1 VNEGPTGT
9 PPEETPT
16 AEEPTPE
23 PTPEPAPAAQ
33 PAAWEAPAH
42 TPPAAA
48 AEPAPVVPPP
58 DYTAPPG
65 YGAPGAA
72 APRRSSGPI
81 IVAVAVLVVLVLAAI
96 GYAVAGFTFATSR
109 IDSSTKALNTVITNE
124 NAITAQFN
132 STKDVAALDTKATGT
147 ELKSNKTAVAQVVT
161 QSQAAQAT
169 ITTDQASLVSAQD
182 SLGDN
187 SWLTTLSRSRLDNM
201 SSKIG
206 HWRNALVSAKTIT
219 TDLVQLGTFLQS
231 YDDSLIDVDTLVTKG
246 NANDFTGM
254 ASALGSLKT
263 DVGKAI
269 SLADAPGLPPDMKAF
284 LTDLQ
289 AEATDTSKL
298 LNDALNGASD
308 STLQADINQVDAD
321 GVKVDAHDIAKINTA
336 ILAFYTPLVDA
347 YNAEVAKAN
356 AM

>member
-1 VNEGPTGT
+1 VNEGPTGS
-9 PPEETPT
+9 PPEETP
-16 AEEPTPE
+16 AAPE
-23 PTPEPAPAAQ
+23 PTPAGQ
-33 PAAWEAPAH
+33 PAAWEVPVH
-42 TPPAAA
+42 TPPAVA
-48 AEPAPVVPPP
+48 AEPAPYVPPP

-65 YGAPGAA
+65 YGAPVAA

-132 STKDVAALDTKATGT
+132 STKDVSALDTKATGT
-147 ELKSNKTAVAQVVT
+147 ELQSDKTAVAKVVT

-182 SLGDN
+182 SLSEN

-201 SSKIG
+201 SGKIG

-231 YDDSLIDVDTLVTKG
+231 YDDALIDSDKVTTTI
-246 NANDFTGM
+246 NASDFTGL
-254 ASALGSLKT
+254 ASALVSLKG
-263 DVGKAI
+263 DVAKAI

-289 AEATDTSKL
+289 TEGADTTKL
-298 LNDALNGASD
+298 LNDAINGAD
-308 STLQADINQVDAD
+308 NNTLTAEANQVDAD
-321 GVKVDAHDIAKINTA
+321 GVKVDAHDIAKINLA
-336 ILAFYTPLVDA
+336 VLAFYTPLVDA

>member
-1 VNEGPTGT
+1 MNEGPTDT
-9 PPEETPT
+9 PPEEAP
-16 AEEPTPE
+16 AAPE
-23 PTPEPAPAAQ
+23 PTPASQ
-33 PAAWEAPAH
+33 PAAWEAPVH

-48 AEPAPVVPPP
+48 AEPAVYVPPP
-58 DYTAPPG
+58 DYSAPSG
-65 YGAPGAA
+65 YGAPVAA
-72 APRRSSGPI
+72 PPRRSSGPI
-81 IVAVAVLVVLVLAAI
+81 IVAVAVLIVLVLAAI

-109 IDSSTKALNTVITNE
+109 IDSTTKALNTVITNE

-147 ELKSNKTAVAQVVT
+147 EFT
-161 QSQAAQAT
+161 
-169 ITTDQASLVSAQD
+169 
-182 SLGDN
+182 DN
-187 SWLTTLSRSRLDNM
+187 SWLTTFSRSRLDNM
-201 SSKIG
+201 SGKIG

-219 TDLVQLGTFLQS
+219 SDLVQLGTFLQS

-284 LTDLQ
+284 LVDLQ

-308 STLQADINQVDAD
+308 STLQADINLVDAD
-321 GVKVDAHDIAKINTA
+321 GVKVEAHDIVKINIA
-336 ILAFYTPLVDA
+336 ILAFYAPLIDA

>member
-1 VNEGPTGT
+1 MNEGPTGS
-9 PPEETPT
+9 PPEETP
-16 AEEPTPE
+16 AAPE
-23 PTPEPAPAAQ
+23 PTPAGQ
-33 PAAWEAPAH
+33 PAAWEVPVH
-42 TPPAAA
+42 TPPAVA
-48 AEPAPVVPPP
+48 AEPAPYVPPP

-65 YGAPGAA
+65 YGAPVAA

-132 STKDVAALDTKATGT
+132 STKDVSALDTKATGT
-147 ELKSNKTAVAQVVT
+147 ELQSDKTAVAKVVT

-182 SLGDN
+182 SLSEN

-201 SSKIG
+201 SGKIG

-231 YDDSLIDVDTLVTKG
+231 YDDALIDRDKVTTTI
-246 NANDFTGM
+246 NASDFTGL
-254 ASALGSLKT
+254 ASALVSLKG
-263 DVGKAI
+263 DVAKAI

-289 AEATDTSKL
+289 TEGADTTKL
-298 LNDALNGASD
+298 LNDAINGAD
-308 STLQADINQVDAD
+308 NNTLTAEANQVDAD
-321 GVKVDAHDIAKINTA
+321 GVKVDAHDIAKINLA
-336 ILAFYTPLVDA
+336 VLAFYTPLVDA

>member
-9 PPEETPT
+9 PPEETPS
-16 AEEPTPE
+16 APE
-23 PTPEPAPAAQ
+23 PTPASQ

-42 TPPAAA
+42 TTPAAP
-48 AEPAPVVPPP
+48 AEPAPYVPPP

-65 YGAPGAA
+65 YGAPVAA
-72 APRRSSGPI
+72 PPRRSSAPI
-81 IVAVAVLVVLVLAAI
+81 IVAVVVVVVLVLAAI
-96 GYAVAGFTFATSR
+96 GYAVAGFAFATTR
-109 IDSSTKALNTVITNE
+109 IDSSTKALNTVVTNE

-132 STKDVAALDTKATGT
+132 ATKDVAALDTKATGA
-147 ELKSNKTAVAQVVT
+147 EFQSNKTAVALVVT

-169 ITTDQASLVSAQD
+169 ITTDQASLVSAQN
-182 SLGDN
+182 SLGDS
-187 SWLTTLSRSRLDNM
+187 SWLTTFSRSRLDNM
-201 SSKIG
+201 SGKIG

-219 TDLVQLGTFLQS
+219 SDLVQLGTFLQS
-231 YDDSLIDVDTLVTKG
+231 YDDSLIDLDTLVTKG

-284 LTDLQ
+284 LVDLQ
-289 AEATDTSKL
+289 TEATDTSKL
-298 LNDALNGASD
+298 LNDAINGASD
-308 STLQADINQVDAD
+308 TTFQTDINQVDAD
-321 GVKVDAHDIAKINTA
+321 GIKVDAHDIVKINIA
-336 ILAFYTPLVDA
+336 ILAFYTPLIDA

>member
-1 VNEGPTGT
+1 MNEGPTGS
-9 PPEETPT
+9 PPEETP
-16 AEEPTPE
+16 AAPE
-23 PTPEPAPAAQ
+23 PTPAGQ
-33 PAAWEAPAH
+33 PAAWEVPVH
-42 TPPAAA
+42 TPPAVA
-48 AEPAPVVPPP
+48 AEPAPYVPPP

-65 YGAPGAA
+65 YGAPIAA

-132 STKDVAALDTKATGT
+132 STKDVSALDTKATGT
-147 ELKSNKTAVAQVVT
+147 ELQSDKTAVAKVVT

-182 SLGDN
+182 SLSEN

-201 SSKIG
+201 SGKIG

-231 YDDSLIDVDTLVTKG
+231 YDDALIDSDKVTTTI
-246 NANDFTGM
+246 NASDFTGL
-254 ASALGSLKT
+254 ASALVSLKG
-263 DVGKAI
+263 DVAKAI

-289 AEATDTSKL
+289 TEGADTTKL
-298 LNDALNGASD
+298 LNDAINGAD
-308 STLQADINQVDAD
+308 NNTLTAEANQVDAD
-321 GVKVDAHDIAKINTA
+321 GVKVDAHDIAKINIA

>member
-1 VNEGPTGT
+1 MKEGPTGS
-9 PPEETPT
+9 PPEETP
-16 AEEPTPE
+16 AAPE
-23 PTPEPAPAAQ
+23 PTPAGQ
-33 PAAWEAPAH
+33 PAAWEVPVH
-42 TPPAAA
+42 TPPAVA
-48 AEPAPVVPPP
+48 AEPAPYVPPP

-65 YGAPGAA
+65 YGAPIAA

-132 STKDVAALDTKATGT
+132 STKDVSALDTKATGT
-147 ELKSNKTAVAQVVT
+147 ELQSDKTAVAKVVT

-182 SLGDN
+182 SLSEN

-201 SSKIG
+201 SGKIG

-231 YDDSLIDVDTLVTKG
+231 YDDALIDRDKVTTTI
-246 NANDFTGM
+246 NASDFTGL
-254 ASALGSLKT
+254 ASALVSLKG
-263 DVGKAI
+263 DVAKAI

-289 AEATDTSKL
+289 TEGADTTKL
-298 LNDALNGASD
+298 LNDAINGAD
-308 STLQADINQVDAD
+308 NNTLTAEANQVDAD
-321 GVKVDAHDIAKINTA
+321 GVKVDAHDIAKINLA
-336 ILAFYTPLVDA
+336 VLAFYTPLVDA

>member
-1 VNEGPTGT
+1 VKEGPTGS
-9 PPEETPT
+9 PPEETP
-16 AEEPTPE
+16 AAPE
-23 PTPEPAPAAQ
+23 PTPAGQ
-33 PAAWEAPAH
+33 PAAWEVPVH
-42 TPPAAA
+42 TPPAVA
-48 AEPAPVVPPP
+48 AEPAPYVPPP

-65 YGAPGAA
+65 YGAPIAA

-132 STKDVAALDTKATGT
+132 STKDVSALDTKATGT
-147 ELKSNKTAVAQVVT
+147 ELQSDKTAVAKVVT

-182 SLGDN
+182 SLSEN

-201 SSKIG
+201 SGKIG

-231 YDDSLIDVDTLVTKG
+231 YDDSLIDRDKVTAAI
-246 NANDFTGM
+246 NASDFTGV
-254 ASALGSLKT
+254 ASALVSLKG
-263 DVGKAI
+263 DVAKAI

-289 AEATDTSKL
+289 TEGADTTKL
-298 LNDALNGASD
+298 LNDAINGAD
-308 STLQADINQVDAD
+308 NNTLTAEANQVDAD
-321 GVKVDAHDIAKINTA
+321 GVKVDAHDIAKINLA
-336 ILAFYTPLVDA
+336 VLAFYTPLVDA